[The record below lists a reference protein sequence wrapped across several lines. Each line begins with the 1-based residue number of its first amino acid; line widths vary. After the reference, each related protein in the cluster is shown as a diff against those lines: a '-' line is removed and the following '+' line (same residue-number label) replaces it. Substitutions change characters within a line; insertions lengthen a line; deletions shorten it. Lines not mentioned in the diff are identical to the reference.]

1 MSDGFVHCN
10 NIKKLPGIILAAF
23 LLFFI
28 FMPLSVHANDVVVVI
43 DPGHGGDN
51 HGALYGDYIEKEMNL
66 IVARAMQAEL
76 EKYEGIRV
84 YLTREDSNR
93 DISLRERAEFAAE
106 KGADFLFCLHFN
118 MSEDASLYGTEVWV
132 SAFDEFYAQGHAF
145 AQIHMEA
152 QREKGLFD
160 RGIKTRLNDGGI
172 DYYGIIRHSRDL
184 GMASALIEYC
194 HLDHVYDQPYYALG
208 DFQLEA
214 FGRESATAVAQ
225 YFRLSSAILANDFSN
240 FPVPYV
246 PLPDAIV
253 RPDISPPDVAQI
265 ELISLDEAER
275 IAVFSLQAEDYD
287 SHILYYGLSYDGG
300 ESFELLEP
308 FPPGMRE
315 IEIEVALS
323 AERDLDV
330 AVLVLNAYDRK
341 TLSNSIQ
348 LAALPEVVEVEAAPP
363 LLAEDVF
370 EDDFGEAAQDIAE
383 EAADPAA
390 PRPWSVDIHEQ
401 MLILQETDK
410 WLLIAIGVL
419 AIFVL
424 MVMVSQ
430 IVRLPRQKRAAEY
443 EYDDS
448 HADEA
453 AEDYD
458 DDYDDDYDY
467 DYDDEDEEVMY

>member
-1 MSDGFVHCN
+1 MYDKHADN
-10 NIKKLPGIILAAF
+10 INIKKLPGAILAAF
-23 LLFFI
+23 LLFFV
-28 FMPLSVHANDVVVVI
+28 FSPLSARANDVVVVI

-51 HGALYGDYIEKEMNL
+51 HGAMYGDYVEKEMNL

-76 EKYEGIRV
+76 LKYEGISV
-84 YLTREDSNR
+84 YLTREDSDT

-145 AQIHMEA
+145 AQIHLAA
-152 QREKGLFD
+152 QRAKGLFD

-194 HLDHVYDQPYYALG
+194 HLDHIHDQPFYALG
-208 DFQLEA
+208 DFQLEQ

-225 YFRLSSAILANDFSN
+225 YFKLSSAILANDFSD

-246 PLPDAIV
+246 PLPDGVV
-253 RPDISPPDVAQI
+253 RPDITPPDVAQI

-275 IAVFSLQAEDYD
+275 IATFSLLAEDHD
-287 SHILYYGLSYDGG
+287 SHILYYGLSHDGG
-300 ESFELLEP
+300 DTFDILEP

-315 IEIEVALS
+315 IEIKVAPS

-341 TLSNSIQ
+341 TLSNIVR
-348 LAALPEVVEVEAAPP
+348 LAALPEVVEAESS
-363 LLAEDVF
+363 LADDAF
-370 EDDFGEAAQDIAE
+370 EDDSVEAAQDIAE
-383 EAADPAA
+383 EAAYLTVPKLWPA
-390 PRPWSVDIHEQ
+390 DIREQ
-401 MLILQETDK
+401 MLILQEADK

-419 AIFVL
+419 ALFVL
-424 MVMVSQ
+424 TVMVSQ
-430 IVRLPRQKRAAEY
+430 IVRLPGKKQAAEQGY
-443 EYDDS
+443 TDADTDVDVDDYDFD
-448 HADEA
+448 
-453 AEDYD
+453 EDYD
-458 DDYDDDYDY
+458 YEDDYDY
-467 DYDDEDEEVMY
+467 EEKDMF